1 MFDGESRRA
10 KIMLAAGLLTALFLF
25 LFMQAVG
32 GLIDSGGDA
41 QPDLGAGLIG
51 RARDV
56 ASTTGTITTKHG
68 GPAQGT
74 CTVSRGPLPDTTCTP
89 TAAQVSA
96 ATGIPIPPVV
106 QNFTSLYEQFQD
118 WRLEASFVVTDP
130 SPYLSLPDFPGV
142 KVGGGPV
149 QSSQASDGSYRSL
162 ELTSQNNATLV
173 KVTAFTT

>member
-51 RARDV
+51 AARDV
-56 ASTTGTITTKHG
+56 TSTTKQRG
-68 GPAQGT
+68 AVQGT

-89 TAAQVSA
+89 TATQVSA
-96 ATGIPIPPVV
+96 ATGIPIPATVK
-106 QNFTSLYEQFQD
+106 NFTSLYEQFQD
-118 WRLEASFVVTDP
+118 WHLEASFVVTDP
-130 SPYLSLPDFPGV
+130 SPYLSLPDFPGL

-149 QSSQASDGSYRSL
+149 RSSQASDGSYRSL

-173 KVTAFTT
+173 KVTVFTI

>member
-10 KIMLAAGLLTALFLF
+10 KIILAAGLVTALFLF

-51 RARDV
+51 AARNV
-56 ASTTGTITTKHG
+56 ASTTKLQGV
-68 GPAQGT
+68 AQGA
-74 CTVSRGPLPDTTCTP
+74 CVVSRGPLPDTTCTP
-89 TAAQVSA
+89 TAAQVA
-96 ATGIPIPPVV
+96 VATGIPIPANV

-118 WRLEASFVVTDP
+118 WHLEASFVVADP
-130 SPYLSLPDFPGV
+130 APYLSLSDFPGL